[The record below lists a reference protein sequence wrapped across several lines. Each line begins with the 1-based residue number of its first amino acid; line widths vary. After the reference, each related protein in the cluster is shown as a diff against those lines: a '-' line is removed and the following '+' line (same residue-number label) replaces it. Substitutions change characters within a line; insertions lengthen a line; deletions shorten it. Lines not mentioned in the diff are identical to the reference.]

1 MLHINVLHCELVEKP
16 KSAEGWM
23 FLFRPKLELN
33 LSFQSSLSRTILGHL
48 KSFLVSGVRGKA
60 CIQVSRLT
68 FQLDFVSRKINRKS
82 GRCL

>member
-1 MLHINVLHCELVEKP
+1 MSHINVLHCEAVEKP

-23 FLFRPKLELN
+23 FLFRLRLELN
-33 LSFQSSLSRTILGHL
+33 LAFQSSLSRKTLGHL
-48 KSFLVSGVRGKA
+48 KSFFVSGVRVKA

-68 FQLDFVSRKINRKS
+68 FQLGFVSRKINRKG